1 MSREMRLSIKK
12 NRLEDKIE
20 NTESK
25 VIPED
30 NITENNSVN
39 KMTTKDNNNKLALS
53 KSSEDEPEKELFT
66 SSPIMALLFKIF
78 FIIEGQIIRVLV
90 QFGDLYFV
98 LIITNIYLEVVII
111 IICSSADLNVL
122 AQIYAF
128 ISSLIFAY
136 LMRNVITIAYW
147 ELYQLKWF
155 KQNPF
160 ESITN
165 LFNPGIKKYTK
176 KNISYIVNI
185 FFGVLFYLFIIGTL
199 TMPGNEGKFLDAV
212 NCTIFVIIPFFKFLT
227 FYCSY
232 IFIFFRDMF
241 KYDKLNEIDDNCKDP
256 FVYWLQLNNLT
267 NKGKIKVGIS
277 NESIS
282 FKNKNKKKNCCEKL
296 LFKVISFHFSLC
308 SKKIIIHLQT
318 LLKIFFAFFS
328 LSYFI
333 FSFVIKGFSIPGFIF
348 IFLLYIISLIICIQ
362 FSTPMWIINS
372 IYRWHLKIKKKYE
385 RKYQLKCRKLN
396 KKFGYFK
403 FIDMIPVFLS
413 IGLLFFIFFTNI
425 FFRISSWYLYDNLK
439 KIEEEGNFLEG
450 NWSREIIREEN
461 NFENII
467 CNSSIYG
474 LNMLKI
480 GSLALASY
488 TTNIEN
494 TKNYLNKSF
503 YKEKIENIKEI
514 KINDEDSKYGVV
526 LLLTIEIPNER
537 PLSIFAIQGS
547 IKKLDWW
554 LDIEIFCSSAIFSF
568 LNRISITQ
576 LESLTSNIINML
588 LTIPLRFL
596 ENLTLFKKYSESLD
610 PFISKEIQKIN
621 GTKNIIF
628 VGHSLG
634 GGLAKFFGMKYH
646 KESVSFSGPGIT
658 PLEFKLKTELNYKY
672 FKTNLID
679 VIPDYDIIPRIETS
693 SGIRYRVLCNKGFFA
708 CHGIE
713 RTICQIGA
721 TCRREDLSG
730 DLCMS
735 LLGNDYLNIRKL
747 AGITNDIPEEYRN
760 KTNNRNNIKSN

>member
-1 MSREMRLSIKK
+1 MKLSMKK

-20 NTESK
+20 KTESK
-25 VIPED
+25 EIAED

-39 KMTTKDNNNKLALS
+39 KMTTKDNNNNNLALS
-53 KSSEDEPEKELFT
+53 KSLEDEPEKEFFT
-66 SSPIMALLFKIF
+66 SSPIIMLLLKIF
-78 FIIEGQIIRVLV
+78 LLIEGQIIRALV

-111 IICSSADLNVL
+111 IICSSADLNIL

-136 LMRNVITIAYW
+136 LMRNLCTIAYW
-147 ELYQLKWF
+147 ELFQLKWF

-165 LFNPGIKKYTK
+165 LFNPGMKKYTK
-176 KNISYIVNI
+176 KNIYYIVNI
-185 FFGVLFYLFIIGTL
+185 VFGVLFYLFIIGTF
-199 TMPGNEGKFLDAV
+199 TMPMNDGKFLDAV
-212 NCTIFVIIPFFKFLT
+212 NCVIFVIIPFLKFCGY
-227 FYCSY
+227 YCSY
-232 IFIFFRDMF
+232 IFIFFRDMC

-256 FVYWLQLNNLT
+256 FLFWLQLNNLT
-267 NKGKIKVGIS
+267 IKGKIKVGIS
-277 NESIS
+277 NESIN
-282 FKNKNKKKNCCEKL
+282 FKNRNKKKNCCEKL
-296 LFKVISFHFSLC
+296 LFKAISFHFSLC
-308 SKKIIIHLQT
+308 SKKLVIHLQT
-318 LLKIFFAFFS
+318 ILKICFAFFS
-328 LSYFI
+328 FSYFI
-333 FSFVIKGFSIPGFIF
+333 FAFANKGFSLPGFIF
-348 IFLLYIISLIICIQ
+348 IICIYVISLIICIQ

-396 KKFGYFK
+396 ERFGHFK
-403 FIDMIPVFLS
+403 LIDMIPVFLS

-425 FFRISSWYLYDNLK
+425 FFRVSSWYLYDNIK
-439 KIEEEGNFLEG
+439 KIEEKGSFQEG
-450 NWSREIIREEN
+450 NWTREIINEEN

-467 CNSSIYG
+467 CNSSIFG

-494 TKNYLNKSF
+494 TKNYINKTF
-503 YKEKIENIKEI
+503 YKEKIENITEV
-514 KINDEDSKYGVV
+514 KIIDENSEYGVA
-526 LLLTIEIPNER
+526 LLVTIEIPNEK

-610 PFISKEIQKIN
+610 PNISEEIQKIN

-658 PLEFKLKTELNYKY
+658 PLEFKLKRELNYKY

-693 SGIRYRVLCNKGFFA
+693 SGIRYRVLCNKGFFG

-721 TCRREDLSG
+721 TCRREDLTG

-735 LLGNDYLNIRKL
+735 LFGKEYLSIRKL
-747 AGITNDIPEEYRN
+747 AGIMNEIPEEYKN
-760 KTNNRNNIKSN
+760 YANNRNNISNIINE